1 MLLSIRIET
10 TEEQANMAVCVDM
23 FKKLLVIRVFFVKF
37 SLPWNNI
44 IVRKQF
50 TVLSRVLVVGF
61 KFSFLSGAEIF

>member
-1 MLLSIRIET
+1 
-10 TEEQANMAVCVDM
+10 MAVCVDM

-37 SLPWNNI
+37 SLSWNNI